1 MADALPAADST
12 STLAPPPAPDPAGEP
27 RYRALLE
34 QHREHWWDSEN
45 WDKWAGHY
53 ISEYPRGRFILETLR
68 RYAPELTPA
77 GARVLDVGCGDA
89 GVLIA
94 FAEAGARCAGM
105 EPDARSLERGRVRA
119 QEHGVEVD
127 LRQGFAEQL
136 PFGDAEFDLVVLDNV
151 LEHVRDRERT
161 LAEIRRVVRPG
172 GLLYLVTPKPFALAS
187 LWSDPHYRMAGLVLM
202 PRPMQVWYFERVR
215 GGGRGNYGVGVIP
228 TRRGV
233 LRMLA
238 RHGFRSLV
246 PPRALWIHYLREKI
260 AAPAGL
266 SSGLKRRLGRWVAER
281 PWTTDS
287 PPLRWAWDVAIGS
300 NFFIARREG

>member
-1 MADALPAADST
+1 M
-12 STLAPPPAPDPAGEP
+12 
-27 RYRALLE
+27 LE
-34 QHREHWWDSEN
+34 QDRERWWQSEN

-53 ISEYPRGRFILETLR
+53 VSEYPRGQFILRTLG
-68 RYAPELTPA
+68 RYAPDFVPQ

-119 QEHGVEVD
+119 EEHGVAD
-127 LRQGFAEQL
+127 RPAPGLRRGASVRRTRRSTWWCWTTCWSTCGTGKRRWPEIHR
-136 PFGDAEFDLVVLDNV
+136 VL
-151 LEHVRDRERT
+151 
-161 LAEIRRVVRPG
+161 RPG
-172 GLLYLVTPKPFALAS
+172 GLLYLVTPKPFAAYS
-187 LWSDPHYRMAGLVLM
+187 LWSDPHYAMAGLVLM
-202 PRPMQVWYFERVR
+202 PRPVQVWYFERVR

-246 PPRALWIHYLREKI
+246 SPRELWMHYLREKI
-260 AAPAGL
+260 TGPTAL
-266 SSGLKRRLGRWVAER
+266 STGLKRRVGRWVAER
-281 PWTTDS
+281 PWVTES
-287 PPLRWAWDVAIGS
+287 APMKWAWDVAIGT